1 MGDCS
6 AIVAAFARGATFA
19 AVAASQEW
27 SVVDL
32 NTSADLRRRRGLRD
46 LRGWSFAAGT
56 VGHAGGGARDGAPN
70 RRAVALAPA
79 GIGPRRLELVPD
91 AAVRVDLLDVSG
103 RRMRRL
109 LDRDLTEGAR
119 VTVPLDLRRFAPGV
133 YFLSVES
140 GDRHETRR
148 VVLVR

>member
-70 RRAVALAPA
+70 RRAVAT
-79 GIGPRRLELVPD
+79 V
-91 AAVRVDLLDVSG
+91 
-103 RRMRRL
+103 
-109 LDRDLTEGAR
+109 AR
-119 VTVPLDLRRFAPGV
+119 AQHAIVMSSVATKRCPGV
-133 YFLSVES
+133 GAATPRTSRCVGRGLWISQAPRAGEVIARIA
-140 GDRHETRR
+140 G
-148 VVLVR
+148 VRSPARPRLHRGREAAGRSIGL